1 MSGFPINRLVL
12 VGRLT
17 KDPVLRV
24 LPSGSSVCWLRV
36 ACSSFRR
43 DEEGAYNEKSNF
55 FEVSV
60 FGAQAENVQRFTRKG
75 HQVAIDGRLTW
86 SEWESYD
93 QRKQER
99 VSIIADTVKF
109 LHAPGENPEISEPQD
124 EEPRDD
130 EPSDVLIPEEEFDL
144 VGVGGGSKVN
154 YLVY

>member
-43 DEEGAYNEKSNF
+43 DEKGAYCEKSNF

-60 FGAQAENVQRFTRKG
+60 FGAQAENVQRYTRKG
-75 HQVAIDGRLTW
+75 NQVAIDGRLEW
-86 SEWESYD
+86 SEWETYD
-93 QRKQER
+93 QQKRER

-109 LHAPGENPEISEPQD
+109 LHDPGENREIGEPQD
-124 EEPRDD
+124 DKPRDD
-130 EPSDVLIPEEEFDL
+130 ESMDALAAREEFDL
-144 VGVGGGSKVN
+144 VGVGGRTEVN
-154 YLVY
+154 YLVF